1 MANFS
6 PRPDT
11 RNMRS
16 LFFSFLRS
24 VAGGGRSTPVHSV
37 QTAPTM
43 QLPPANDLE
52 NDALSF
58 VEHFGLDDECFR
70 QLLSQPPDVA
80 RAVMAG
86 FQPRPDTHNPQG
98 LFISYLR
105 SVAAASNGSKGGAKG
120 GAKGSALSPIG
131 AFGSWP
137 RSTQP
142 IAVRAA
148 PYDRPP
154 APQAQGKG
162 PRGVPKAFVTSVSEE
177 ELLDFALAW
186 QLDQGCLDFLQ
197 TQDAETQRFVVNNFQ
212 PKEGTANVGGL
223 FMSYVNSLVRAGKA
237 ESHEFYRDAAD
248 VARAA
253 VLAAPLFLEHWIRL
267 AIVLSHPALEM
278 PREAGMLVRQA
289 MLLNDT
295 HYCLRGLERMLLPS
309 VREAGIGRPPDTNL
323 LERALGGVNAT
334 RRATS
339 TSREAV
345 LWGRMMRRAQR
356 RCGSPEG
363 ASSCRAA
370 GVELTAAAS
379 KEGFKSWMLYEA
391 LLRRRGWLIA
401 ALGVCLH
408 LEELYLADGRPE
420 ALRVLGEAV
429 QQVRKCRDPLESLLF
444 HSHAGFWGADLY
456 AADFEHRA
464 PSARELL
471 SEDWLREQEA
481 ATYEGGRDLVA
492 GHMQTL
498 AFSYSS
504 VYRTMVV
511 SGTAMAAKRVLR
523 LTAVFSVL
531 SRPQHA
537 AERLPLGKAAPVKVF
552 LMVTN
557 AERNR
562 AEIASLRHEIS
573 SLLQT
578 NGQLHQH
585 LGQLNSF
592 LPDSSLA
599 ANSQGGASAEANL
612 RRSRDNSEAPRP
624 YGHMRSDPGASCLS
638 SPRGAA
644 ALASLLRERDDL
656 QQRLQA
662 TELARCA
669 AQQRRATAE
678 AALRRCT
685 EDLEWQRKRIA
696 AQEAGQDQPF
706 GEAELLRKQL
716 REAQDK
722 LAELDVILSARSE
735 RVRVNERDYAEAR
748 VEFDA
753 LSVANDAIQKELEAT
768 RSRIASEQQGCQAA
782 ESELSEFQARMRAEE
797 VEFAAEVETLGSRR
811 SSLETSLRE
820 SSANL
825 ADMEAEVSAARA
837 QSLGLRAQLEVLQ
850 AARDEIVSQEH
861 QATIQQRA
869 ETVFG
874 IFSGDLLKDGLL
886 STDLA
891 DPLQSDLRAGSGE
904 RNLWCRWLL
913 RSKFLASDSAQG
925 AASLQGL
932 CSRCP
937 CHLPRGRPQK
947 QASQM
952 EDSDETNSEAGESS
966 PTSSSPSDTN
976 PLRGPSALRKRMRQL
991 VRPLYERR
999 WGNADMVWN
1008 STRSLLCR
1016 EDAVAEGETYKA
1028 LSSAKRE
1035 ELADALFN
1043 QAYSCLMAMTLWG
1056 GEGGVERTHAALRQN
1071 PLLANSLWCACR
1083 IRWHAQLKDKEET
1096 KETAGE
1102 TEIHQD
1108 KRAEERATMTEP
1120 RETQQGVTIKRED
1133 SPDWTDPTLD
1143 AEWKTPPDLD
1153 FAGEGSNADKSP
1165 TWTDPAQDEP
1175 WTTPHDLTLEGEDE
1189 DGGVSRPPTD
1199 YLPKNMLK
1207 IYTPADEAFMTIFH
1221 GVTMAS
1227 LHREWQIPPKG
1238 EDAEED
1244 EVVGDSA
1251 GENVAQAEDDLA
1263 QKVLRALQSE
1273 DEMEEIAVEMYEV
1286 QPNGPSIICPSAA
1299 PDFHGCTNPV
1309 KVEDCVSGD
1318 TPAPAPSPPA
1328 PQAPAPTRSLP
1339 HTAASLTMRIVN
1351 KEWSDGVVFCRGP
1364 QDALSTVYLDAALTQ
1379 SVHNSAVDC
1388 SEGTG
1393 NDEYG
1398 SGVPDL
1404 TTLCMGLKK
1413 GESTL
1418 GCGNWPS
1425 GTCWFQDIA
1434 SNQQH
1439 SLSMGPQYQSQV
1451 EFTNL
1456 GADRVS
1462 GGVTMNYTDGNGKK
1476 TDVVALPGKFTGSL
1490 LKIQPA
1496 PGIGFPTVLADKHVY
1511 GECNCPVFS
1520 PENPSCNTDACYTGC
1535 PGSLADN
1542 PCGQHRCRQ
1551 WYAKS
1556 YETSESYC
1564 GWLYANNAETYCWA
1578 MDEAWR
1584 SCCGHIKNQPAYPS
1598 GVWWTHA
1605 VGCTDKLVQGVPTN
1619 PILPRAGGVIDTG
1632 LHLALAN
1639 CSKPWPVERLE
1650 AKAESLAAEAL
1661 DLSHRHEQAKVS
1673 FQAPHKFIFR
1683 SPRSAARRR

>member
-11 RNMRS
+11 RNMRN

-24 VAGGGRSTPVHSV
+24 VADGGRSTPVHSV
-37 QTAPTM
+37 QKGAPTI

-58 VEHFGLDDECFR
+58 VEHFGLDEECFR
-70 QLLSQPPDVA
+70 QLLAQPPDIA
-80 RAVMAG
+80 RSVMAG
-86 FQPRPDTHNPQG
+86 FQPRQDTQNPQG

-105 SVAAASNGSKGGAKG
+105 SVAAASKGSKGGAKG
-120 GAKGSALSPIG
+120 GAKGSAKGSALSPIG

-162 PRGVPKAFVTSVSEE
+162 PRGVPRAFVTSVSEE

-212 PKEGTANVGGL
+212 PKEGTANVSGL
-223 FMSYVNSLVRAGKA
+223 FMSYVNSLVRAGKGGKGM
-237 ESHEFYRDAAD
+237 HEFYRDAAN

-309 VREAGIGRPPDTNL
+309 IREAGTWRPPETNL
-323 LERALGGVNAT
+323 LERALGGANAT

-356 RCGSPEG
+356 RCGSPE
-363 ASSCRAA
+363 
-370 GVELTAAAS
+370 AAAS

-391 LLRRRGWLIA
+391 LLRRRG
-401 ALGVCLH
+401 
-408 LEELYLADGRPE
+408 
-420 ALRVLGEAV
+420 
-429 QQVRKCRDPLESLLF
+429 
-444 HSHAGFWGADLY
+444 FWGADLY
-456 AADFEHRA
+456 AADFEHKA

-511 SGTAMAAKRVLR
+511 SGTAMAAKRVLPTSVTR
-523 LTAVFSVL
+523 LDSTTAENVARRASEHTFNRPWERLEECSRC
-531 SRPQHA
+531 SQRPQHA

-592 LPDSSLA
+592 LPDSSVA

-612 RRSRDNSEAPRP
+612 RRSWDNSEAPRP
-624 YGHMRSDPGASCLS
+624 CGHMRSDPGASCLS

-656 QQRLQA
+656 QQRLQV

-696 AQEAGQDQPF
+696 AQEAGEDQPF

-722 LAELDVILSARSE
+722 IAELDVILSARSE
-735 RVRVNERDYAEAR
+735 RVRANERDYAEAR

-861 QATIQQRA
+861 QATVQQRA
-869 ETVFG
+869 E
-874 IFSGDLLKDGLL
+874 
-886 STDLA
+886 
-891 DPLQSDLRAGSGE
+891 
-904 RNLWCRWLL
+904 
-913 RSKFLASDSAQG
+913 
-925 AASLQGL
+925 
-932 CSRCP
+932 
-937 CHLPRGRPQK
+937 
-947 QASQM
+947 
-952 EDSDETNSEAGESS
+952 
-966 PTSSSPSDTN
+966 
-976 PLRGPSALRKRMRQL
+976 
-991 VRPLYERR
+991 
-999 WGNADMVWN
+999 
-1008 STRSLLCR
+1008 
-1016 EDAVAEGETYKA
+1016 
-1028 LSSAKRE
+1028 
-1035 ELADALFN
+1035 
-1043 QAYSCLMAMTLWG
+1043 
-1056 GEGGVERTHAALRQN
+1056 
-1071 PLLANSLWCACR
+1071 
-1083 IRWHAQLKDKEET
+1083 
-1096 KETAGE
+1096 
-1102 TEIHQD
+1102 
-1108 KRAEERATMTEP
+1108 
-1120 RETQQGVTIKRED
+1120 
-1133 SPDWTDPTLD
+1133 
-1143 AEWKTPPDLD
+1143 
-1153 FAGEGSNADKSP
+1153 
-1165 TWTDPAQDEP
+1165 
-1175 WTTPHDLTLEGEDE
+1175 
-1189 DGGVSRPPTD
+1189 
-1199 YLPKNMLK
+1199 
-1207 IYTPADEAFMTIFH
+1207 
-1221 GVTMAS
+1221 
-1227 LHREWQIPPKG
+1227 
-1238 EDAEED
+1238 
-1244 EVVGDSA
+1244 
-1251 GENVAQAEDDLA
+1251 
-1263 QKVLRALQSE
+1263 
-1273 DEMEEIAVEMYEV
+1273 
-1286 QPNGPSIICPSAA
+1286 
-1299 PDFHGCTNPV
+1299 
-1309 KVEDCVSGD
+1309 
-1318 TPAPAPSPPA
+1318 
-1328 PQAPAPTRSLP
+1328 
-1339 HTAASLTMRIVN
+1339 
-1351 KEWSDGVVFCRGP
+1351 
-1364 QDALSTVYLDAALTQ
+1364 
-1379 SVHNSAVDC
+1379 
-1388 SEGTG
+1388 
-1393 NDEYG
+1393 
-1398 SGVPDL
+1398 
-1404 TTLCMGLKK
+1404 
-1413 GESTL
+1413 
-1418 GCGNWPS
+1418 
-1425 GTCWFQDIA
+1425 
-1434 SNQQH
+1434 
-1439 SLSMGPQYQSQV
+1439 
-1451 EFTNL
+1451 
-1456 GADRVS
+1456 
-1462 GGVTMNYTDGNGKK
+1462 
-1476 TDVVALPGKFTGSL
+1476 
-1490 LKIQPA
+1490 
-1496 PGIGFPTVLADKHVY
+1496 
-1511 GECNCPVFS
+1511 
-1520 PENPSCNTDACYTGC
+1520 
-1535 PGSLADN
+1535 
-1542 PCGQHRCRQ
+1542 
-1551 WYAKS
+1551 
-1556 YETSESYC
+1556 
-1564 GWLYANNAETYCWA
+1564 
-1578 MDEAWR
+1578 
-1584 SCCGHIKNQPAYPS
+1584 
-1598 GVWWTHA
+1598 
-1605 VGCTDKLVQGVPTN
+1605 
-1619 PILPRAGGVIDTG
+1619 
-1632 LHLALAN
+1632 
-1639 CSKPWPVERLE
+1639 VERLE

-1673 FQAPHKFIFR
+1673 FQ
-1683 SPRSAARRR
+1683 

>member
-356 RCGSPEG
+356 RCGSPE
-363 ASSCRAA
+363 
-370 GVELTAAAS
+370 AAAS

-408 LEELYLADGRPE
+408 LEARSTARAGRGRTTGPKVPGSPGE
-420 ALRVLGEAV
+420 PALSFPCRLLGRRL
-429 QQVRKCRDPLESLLF
+429 VRCGL
-444 HSHAGFWGADLY
+444 
-456 AADFEHRA
+456 RA
-464 PSARELL
+464 PSAFREGAPLGGLAKGAGGCNLRGRAGPGRRAHADIGIQLL
-471 SEDWLREQEA
+471 LGVPDNGRVRNRDGSKKGA
-481 ATYEGGRDLVA
+481 ANFL
-492 GHMQTL
+492 
-498 AFSYSS
+498 
-504 VYRTMVV
+504 
-511 SGTAMAAKRVLR
+511 
-523 LTAVFSVL
+523 FSVL